1 MLVEALWKCSQR
13 LRSKFLLNCP
23 ICILAR
29 LSKILSKFACKRF
42 RDKLFNN
49 DGDELST
56 SGKTSSSPHGAL
68 EGDLSALRSK
78 GSVASLK
85 HDESGA
91 SFSNRS
97 LPLTPTSFSKKHG
110 AGGAIPPV
118 QVSRQAALVP
128 TQLGPSPSS
137 SRRKSTPA
145 ALDMALRT
153 AEGKAAIADLLNV
166 DSKQGKKPMAF
177 AQYFG
182 APGSKA
188 ASAAPGSSSPR
199 GAADAPRAPLSVRMG
214 LGAKPGSG
222 LRPPDLAVA
231 SSGSSKSLA
240 NVPEDEDAATSVP
253 SPPPVSHCPCKVL
266 IPHMINLGFMLLPQN
281 LSSAEAEDNNHPG
294 RKNKVLALSPNLPAS
309 MARKFWSLSD
319 YSIGRKMYTGY
330 ASTVYQVR
338 DPTG

>member
-1 MLVEALWKCSQR
+1 M
-13 LRSKFLLNCP
+13 
-23 ICILAR
+23 
-29 LSKILSKFACKRF
+29 
-42 RDKLFNN
+42 
-49 DGDELST
+49 
-56 SGKTSSSPHGAL
+56 
-68 EGDLSALRSK
+68 SALRSK

-85 HDESGA
+85 QDESGA

-110 AGGAIPPV
+110 AGGAAIPPV

-199 GAADAPRAPLSVRMG
+199 GAAAIQDAPRAPLSVRMG

-222 LRPPDLAVA
+222 LRPVDPLAVA

-240 NVPEDEDAATSVP
+240 NVPEDEDATSVS
-253 SPPPVSHCPCKVL
+253 SPPY
-266 IPHMINLGFMLLPQN
+266 N
-281 LSSAEAEDNNHPG
+281 
-294 RKNKVLALSPNLPAS
+294 
-309 MARKFWSLSD
+309 
-319 YSIGRKMYTGY
+319 T
-330 ASTVYQVR
+330 
-338 DPTG
+338 